1 MGMTEDFEISLQV
14 LRGFETD
21 ISVEV
26 NEIKVPSI
34 LCAPRLLYHV
44 VVRTKHPQSSFR
56 NLTNL
61 GGRTQYQQIQLQ
73 NWYLFVIDSYFLVLF
88 TVQRSVASSSRRTA
102 IRFGDLKQRRYWF
115 PLMVILEILFFL
127 LSFFFQAIKINRRN
141 LDTNAQIP
149 LPRVESS
156 TSYYQKNRGFTRLQ
170 CLGSIIFQ
178 CAPCSYVN

>member
-34 LCAPRLLYHV
+34 LRAPRLLYHV

-61 GGRTQYQQIQLQ
+61 GGRT
-73 NWYLFVIDSYFLVLF
+73 
-88 TVQRSVASSSRRTA
+88 
-102 IRFGDLKQRRYWF
+102 
-115 PLMVILEILFFL
+115 
-127 LSFFFQAIKINRRN
+127 
-141 LDTNAQIP
+141 
-149 LPRVESS
+149 
-156 TSYYQKNRGFTRLQ
+156 
-170 CLGSIIFQ
+170 
-178 CAPCSYVN
+178 